1 MPSSPASTGVW
12 PAPATHLLLVSAQPT
27 PNLTPALDPATRP
40 RRAVLLQ
47 SPDMARQA
55 EALAAVLERRGVR
68 VERWPIEDAW
78 DLEHV
83 QFRVLELL
91 DAEREAAGG
100 IALNVT
106 GGTKPMAIAAFDAFR
121 AYGLPIYYVHPEQDR
136 LIWMHPADWPNVAL
150 ANRVRLDD
158 FLAVHGAR
166 LIARDE
172 AVPSEQR
179 QLADWLVAQ
188 NTRIARALTTL
199 NWLASKAEGGLVSPE
214 LASDQMQDAALGE
227 LLGRCRDAGLLEI
240 DGHRVR
246 FADEAA
252 RVYLNGGWL
261 EAHVYQVLRALRP
274 ELGQIQD
281 LARNVEIARE
291 GGRGGAIRN
300 ELDVACPAENR
311 LYVIECKT
319 ARPRADG
326 RGGPG
331 PEALYKLDT
340 LRDLLGGLQARAM
353 LVSYA
358 ELPGHILRRAAD
370 LRIQVCA
377 GGRLPELARR
387 LRDWIVP
394 H

>member
-1 MPSSPASTGVW
+1 MPSSPASAGIW
-12 PAPATHLLLVSAQPT
+12 PAPATHLLLVSSQPT

-68 VERWPIEDAW
+68 VERWPIDDAW

-136 LIWMHPADWPNVAL
+136 LTWMHPADWPNVAL

-199 NWLASKAEGGLVSPE
+199 NWLA
-214 LASDQMQDAALGE
+214 
-227 LLGRCRDAGLLEI
+227 
-240 DGHRVR
+240 
-246 FADEAA
+246 
-252 RVYLNGGWL
+252 
-261 EAHVYQVLRALRP
+261 
-274 ELGQIQD
+274 
-281 LARNVEIARE
+281 RNVEIARE
-291 GGRGGAIRN
+291 GERGGAVRN
-300 ELDVACPAENR
+300 ELDVACLAENR

-326 RGGPG
+326 SGGPG

-358 ELPGHILRRAAD
+358 ELPDHVLRRAAD